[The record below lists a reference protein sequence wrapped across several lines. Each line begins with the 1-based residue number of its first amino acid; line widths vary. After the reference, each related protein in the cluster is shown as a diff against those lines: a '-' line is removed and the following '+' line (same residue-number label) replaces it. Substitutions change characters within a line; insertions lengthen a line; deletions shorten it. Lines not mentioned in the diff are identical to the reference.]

1 MKIANKGFN
10 FHTFL
15 ENPCKGNATTKPPT
29 VVTTA
34 KPSPT
39 TPSKK
44 LVYHNIRLP
53 KTIKPRNYTLNL
65 EVDMSSSEVD
75 GICEI
80 VTDVE
85 KATKYIM
92 VHAVKFQSID
102 VTIKKHGT
110 NENVEIKQTF
120 LYAPNQYFVI
130 EAAQIFEPGTYK
142 LRFVYDFVL
151 RKDLA
156 GFYQSSYKTKTG
168 EIR

>member
-1 MKIANKGFN
+1 MFVLDLQPILAACG
-10 FHTFL
+10 HSRGASL
-15 ENPCKGNATTKPPT
+15 
-29 VVTTA
+29 
-34 KPSPT
+34 
-39 TPSKK
+39 
-44 LVYHNIRLP
+44 
-53 KTIKPRNYTLNL
+53 
-65 EVDMSSSEVD
+65 
-75 GICEI
+75 GIIHRAIPQEI